1 MAKQG
6 NNKGGGKA
14 GNVNE
19 NVAKARMGVQM
30 KKTRRKAAMKPVEGR
45 FDVNAFY
52 TEKKEKM
59 NQAGLS
65 YIKARWTFI
74 SPALQGEPQLI
85 RVWLTRQKDIYGHN
99 PLVLAWVNEIEQ
111 TLS

>member
-19 NVAKARMGVQM
+19 NIARARMGVQL
-30 KKTRRKAAMKPVEGR
+30 KKTRKKAAMTKVEGR
-45 FDVNAFY
+45 FDPSAY
-52 TEKKEKM
+52 YAEKRDQM
-59 NQAGLS
+59 NRAGLA

-74 SPALQGEPQLI
+74 SPALGSEPKLV
-85 RVWLTRQKDIYGHN
+85 RTWLTRQKGIYEKN
-99 PLVLAWVNEIEQ
+99 PLVQAWINEIEQ
-111 TLS
+111 TVS